1 MSHRD
6 LVTRETFNYI
16 KEVNKKIIKLVLEKE
31 DRICREFI
39 ENKSNYIAGVLMNE
53 QTSVEKKY
61 DIGFGNNIKDSNE
74 FEFVITKQLDQKLKK
89 ISKIY
94 AIKNAAHIISLT
106 IIDMFMKKSK

>member
-1 MSHRD
+1 
-6 LVTRETFNYI
+6 
-16 KEVNKKIIKLVLEKE
+16 
-31 DRICREFI
+31 
-39 ENKSNYIAGVLMNE
+39 MNE

-106 IIDMFMKKSK
+106 IIDMFMKFFINSYLNEIQSDDIKTYLENSVNGCLSVELKGKIQILIKDLERYQNQESNN